1 MIIMQHTA
9 PGSDTIVHDDGAI
22 YTNGELNT
30 SGIVV
35 IVDGVVVSLDVNGDG
50 TLDVGMGDSL

>member
-30 SGIVV
+30 V
-35 IVDGVVVSLDVNGDG
+35 GVVMIADGAVISLDVNGDG
-50 TLDVGMGDSL
+50 ALDVGGEDSL